1 MHHLLLPHKVS
12 AGADHVTSVTK
23 HEGMVAAALSPWQ
36 PPADEAEL
44 GKCRIMGRLFRVSG
58 VAWPGIDMQ

>member
-44 GKCRIMGRLFRVSG
+44 GKCRIMGRGGRG
-58 VAWPGIDMQ
+58 G